1 MKKNGSLIAAIIW
14 AVCAVLWLIV
24 TIFRI
29 ADGDSAWIIA
39 INLVVFALSVVNVI
53 LNLHQERG
61 LIIIK
66 KMMRYYYLL
75 K

>member
-29 ADGDSAWIIA
+29 ADGDSAWVIA
-39 INLVVFALSVVNVI
+39 INLIVFALSVVNVI
-53 LNLHQERG
+53 LNYRNY
-61 LIIIK
+61 K
-66 KMMRYYYLL
+66 KENQNTDET
-75 K
+75 

>member
-1 MKKNGSLIAAIIW
+1 MKKNGSLTAAIIW

-29 ADGDSAWIIA
+29 ADGDSAWVIA

-53 LNLHQERG
+53 LNYRSY
-61 LIIIK
+61 K
-66 KMMRYYYLL
+66 NSKNPND
-75 K
+75 